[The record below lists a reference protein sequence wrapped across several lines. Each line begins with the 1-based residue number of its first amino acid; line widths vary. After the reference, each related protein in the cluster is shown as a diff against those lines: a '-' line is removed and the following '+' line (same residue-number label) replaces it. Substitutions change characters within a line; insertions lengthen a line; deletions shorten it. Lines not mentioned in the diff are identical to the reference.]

1 MVGIELR
8 QFTVHDG
15 KVELHGICKGAGL
28 GPAGNLRRNGT
39 VEYYLSEDVVH
50 DEQKGVGVCMMA
62 YAEYLQAKQAG
73 ALTNDFPKVEI
84 FNKGYDPIMPG
95 DRRLSPLRRTVW
107 AKQGELY
114 AVFHSKAGGSWRV
127 QCGPQPNA

>member
-1 MVGIELR
+1 MR
-8 QFTVHDG
+8 
-15 KVELHGICKGAGL
+15 AW

-73 ALTNDFPKVEI
+73 ALTDDFPKVEI

-95 DRRLSPLRRTVW
+95 DP
-107 AKQGELY
+107 AFIAFEKN
-114 AVFHSKAGGSWRV
+114 RV
-127 QCGPQPNA
+127 GKTG